1 MKIVDFHLR
10 HHRFTWLTLVGLSV
24 FLGFVVATASHRHSQ
39 VQRVN
44 LLETEAQRGSFELMA
59 QTLNGNLMGS
69 ISLLGLI
76 DDKLKLEASNQRL
89 PGAEANLPVLATL
102 GSTFGAEGV
111 FIVGGDGIVKT
122 SWDPTNQPSTGLDV
136 QFRPYFQMAMQGK
149 TNVYA
154 AISMARGD
162 RALYYAAPIYSQS
175 SISSPVMGVLVARTT
190 LDAVDAVL
198 KKHVDGALLLSP
210 QGVVFASSR
219 PEWIGM
225 IEGEADA
232 QRLKR
237 IRELKQSGAM
247 FEKSLPPTLPVT
259 LDSGLQTSK
268 HASFAMAS
276 AKLNWND
283 PSGQWTIV
291 LLEDVVRTVAWSQA
305 ALLGALASLALLLPG
320 WLAIRLLQSRQTQ
333 AQASLQLQG
342 IAKHQEA
349 SLAYR
354 TRLAELSVS
363 LQRCRQLPELAHMFL
378 QAADEH
384 FGAVQGVIYLATSP
398 NWHELDLVGAR
409 ACASPPPARL
419 ALGDTLLGQCAL
431 ERCTKIIPT
440 PSPGY
445 WTLRSGLGNM
455 QPAALVLAPLL
466 IQDKLIGAIELA
478 LQQQPDELAQEML
491 GEALALLTSAVETLN
506 HNLHLQQDAQTPTLE
521 STT

>member
-1 MKIVDFHLR
+1 MNEFLLQ
-10 HHRFTWLTLVGLSV
+10 HRRLSGWVLLVSSLLLGLAV
-24 FLGFVVATASHRHSQ
+24 GMADHRHSQ
-39 VQRVN
+39 VQRLS
-44 LLETEAQRGSFELMA
+44 LLQADAQRFGIELMS
-59 QTLNGNLMGS
+59 QTLDGKLMGA

-76 DDKLKLEASNQRL
+76 DDSIKREASNQ
-89 PGAEANLPVLATL
+89 ALPVATFNPPVLTTL
-102 GSTFGAEGV
+102 GETFAAEGV
-111 FIVGGDGIVKT
+111 FVVGGNGVVKS
-122 SWDPTNQPSTGLDV
+122 SWHRDHKLLKDWDLRIQ
-136 QFRPYFQMAMQGK
+136 PYFQIAMQGK
-149 TNVYA
+149 TSVYA
-154 AISMARGD
+154 VNSKARGD

-198 KKHVDGALLLSP
+198 KKHVEGALLLSP

-237 IRELKQSGAM
+237 IRDLKQSGAM

-268 HASFAMAS
+268 HASFAMALT
-276 AKLNWND
+276 KLNWND

-305 ALLGALASLALLLPG
+305 ALLGVLASLALLLPG

-398 NWHELDLVGAR
+398 NGHELDLVGAR
-409 ACASPPPARL
+409 ACATPPPARL

-440 PSPGY
+440 PPPGY

-478 LQQQPDELAQEML
+478 LQQPPDEMTQEMFS
-491 GEALALLTSAVETLN
+491 EALALLTSAVETLN